1 LIESRAIA
9 NTFQFKGSLKYK
21 AMKMSSKLELPREGS
36 FIYDMIYDSEKK
48 KALDKFKFINNYLV
62 TPLYRIGILPLL
74 GFSRIFLLLITI
86 GRETGKKRISPLE
99 YHRINDAI
107 HIFSARG
114 TEADWFKNLQKNP
127 EKVKVKLGFHS
138 FKPKIE
144 IIRSRKERLE
154 VIKWYVSAH
163 PNAAK
168 HIFGW
173 NGRTDDPDSGIL
185 NPLTDLIQ
193 IIKLHKEK

>member
-1 LIESRAIA
+1 
-9 NTFQFKGSLKYK
+9 
-21 AMKMSSKLELPREGS
+21 MSSKPELPRKGS
-36 FIYDMIYDSEKK
+36 VIHNMICGSEKK
-48 KALDKFKFINNYLV
+48 KALDKFKMINNYLV

-86 GRETGKKRISPLE
+86 GGETGKRRISPLE
-99 YHRINDAI
+99 FHRINNAI

-114 TEADWFKNLQKNP
+114 KEADWFKNLQKNP

-144 IIRSRKERLE
+144 IIRSRKEKSE
-154 VIKWYVSAH
+154 VLKWYVRNH

-173 NGRTDDPDSGIL
+173 NSKTDDPNSGIL
-185 NPLTDLIQ
+185 NPLIDLIQ

>member
-1 LIESRAIA
+1 MVP
-9 NTFQFKGSLKYK
+9 NP
-21 AMKMSSKLELPREGS
+21 ELPRKGS
-36 FIYDMIYDSEKK
+36 FVYDVIDDSEKK
-48 KALDKFKFINNYLV
+48 KALDKFKMINNYLV

-86 GRETGKKRISPLE
+86 GRKTYKRHIFPLE
-99 YHRINDAI
+99 YHRINNTI

-127 EKVKVKLGFHS
+127 EKVEVKLGYHN

-144 IIRSRKERLE
+144 IIHSKKEKLE
-154 VIKWYVSAH
+154 VIKWYVHKH

-173 NGRTDDPDSGIL
+173 NSKTDDPNSGIL
-185 NPLTDLIQ
+185 DPLIDLIQ
-193 IIKLHKEK
+193 IIKLHKEC

>member
-1 LIESRAIA
+1 
-9 NTFQFKGSLKYK
+9 
-21 AMKMSSKLELPREGS
+21 MKISSKPELPRKGS
-36 FIYDMIYDSEKK
+36 FIHNVIYHSEKK
-48 KALDKFKFINNYLV
+48 KALDKFKLINNYLV
-62 TPLYRIGILPLL
+62 APLYRIGILPLL

-99 YHRINDAI
+99 YRRINDAI

-127 EKVKVKLGFHS
+127 ERVKVKLGFHS

-144 IIRSRKERLE
+144 IIRGRKERLE
-154 VIKWYVSAH
+154 VIKWYVRTH

-173 NGRTDDPDSGIL
+173 NNKTDDPDSGIL
-185 NPLTDLIQ
+185 NPLIDLIQ

>member
-1 LIESRAIA
+1 
-9 NTFQFKGSLKYK
+9 
-21 AMKMSSKLELPREGS
+21 MKMSPNPELPRKGS
-36 FIYDMIYDSEKK
+36 FVYDVIYDSEKK
-48 KALDKFKFINNYLV
+48 ALGKFKFINNYLV
-62 TPLYRIGILPLL
+62 IPLYRIGILPLL
-74 GFSRIFLLLITI
+74 GFGRIFLLLITI

-114 TEADWFKNLQKNP
+114 NEADWFRNLQKNP

-144 IIRSRKERLE
+144 IIHSKKERLE
-154 VIKWYVSAH
+154 VIKWYVHNH

-173 NGRTDDPDSGIL
+173 NNKTDDPDSGIL
-185 NPLTDLIQ
+185 NPLIDLIQ
-193 IIKLHKEK
+193 IMKLHKEK